1 MQIAKT
7 ENSITPRQGMRCWVP
22 IYLYEASITAQG
34 LYPNLHPYGVV
45 YIGYQNSWTC
55 NWGMQIDWWLQPRA
69 VFGHTFS
76 GIIWQKWS
84 QFNCMTI
91 VMASSWDRASLMYI
105 TFGITLIY
113 YIVLCV
119 VDSASQIFATLYMIK
134 TGVLYGQQ
142 SSQERLPENRN
153 SFQNYVACLQNQVFS
168 GLILPEHTFKE
179 PYMGHRWN
187 TETAITIH
195 EPFTRIRRLPVS
207 I

>member
-1 MQIAKT
+1 
-7 ENSITPRQGMRCWVP
+7 
-22 IYLYEASITAQG
+22 
-34 LYPNLHPYGVV
+34 
-45 YIGYQNSWTC
+45 
-55 NWGMQIDWWLQPRA
+55 MQIDWWLQPRA

-91 VMASSWDRASLMYI
+91 VMASPWDRASLMYI

-113 YIVLCV
+113 YIVWCV
-119 VDSASQIFATLYMIK
+119 VDSASQFFATLK
-134 TGVLYGQQ
+134 TDENWSSLRDGQR

-153 SFQNYVACLQNQVFS
+153 SFQNYVVCLQQQVFS
-168 GLILPEHTFKE
+168 GLILFEHTFKE

-195 EPFTRIRRLPVS
+195 EPFTRIRRLPGS